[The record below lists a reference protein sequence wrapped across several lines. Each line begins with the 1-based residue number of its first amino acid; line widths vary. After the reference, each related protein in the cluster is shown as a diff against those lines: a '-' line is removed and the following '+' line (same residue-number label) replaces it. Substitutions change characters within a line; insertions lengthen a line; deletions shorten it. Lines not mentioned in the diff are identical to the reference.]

1 MKENVSPLISQLS
14 HQPRRSNLV
23 SSCGL
28 NLYVHTARELL
39 LQDSGSQ
46 DKGAVHKQVCVTLNV
61 KLPGGGGGH
70 VVMLLNYIYWY
81 HMFVGAELLNLFVGK
96 ARCYSHDC
104 SWDLPG

>member
-1 MKENVSPLISQLS
+1 MRENVSPLISQLS

-61 KLPGGGGGH
+61 KLPGGGGGRGGGVACGDVIKLHILVPH
-70 VVMLLNYIYWY
+70 VCW
-81 HMFVGAELLNLFVGK
+81 
-96 ARCYSHDC
+96 S
-104 SWDLPG
+104 